1 MRIVLEKD
9 KQNELFKLA
18 KSNFTWA
25 QLSRILELNEHYVG
39 YTLFHEHQYISEE
52 VYKKLCDIVR
62 VNFDKFIIKRLDNN
76 WGRVKGGKNSKGNT
90 KSFIEPEESE
100 ELAELFGIIL
110 GDGHVEETK
119 IGTRIRVYCIDI
131 SGDFR
136 KDKIYL
142 ENYVSNLLNR
152 LFGEGGR
159 IKVPK
164 TTNGIHLVIY
174 GKKIIEFVKKKGIN
188 SGNKKVNHQK
198 IPDWILENKGYLAAC
213 LRGLIDTDG
222 CIYYIS
228 KKTNKNL
235 RISFTSYIPALMND
249 VRTSLIGLGFHPSKV
264 MRGEDICISSKE
276 DVDKFLKEIGFSNDK
291 HLKRL

>member
-1 MRIVLEKD
+1 
-9 KQNELFKLA
+9 
-18 KSNFTWA
+18 
-25 QLSRILELNEHYVG
+25 
-39 YTLFHEHQYISEE
+39 
-52 VYKKLCDIVR
+52 
-62 VNFDKFIIKRLDNN
+62 
-76 WGRVKGGKNSKGNT
+76 
-90 KSFIEPEESE
+90 
-100 ELAELFGIIL
+100 
-110 GDGHVEETK
+110 
-119 IGTRIRVYCIDI
+119 
-131 SGDFR
+131 
-136 KDKIYL
+136 
-142 ENYVSNLLNR
+142 
-152 LFGEGGR
+152 
-159 IKVPK
+159 VPK